1 MLRRCSRQ
9 QRSQVQTCRPSSS
22 PSAQVRRASDSSSGT
37 RPHVAHTGRAVF
49 SLIRP
54 VSTAHPTPDGI
65 FGTMATRLI
74 EPSTSRLVLRQW
86 REDDRAPF
94 AALNAD
100 PLVMEHFPTSLK
112 RHQSDAMMDRC
123 VEELQRDGYGLWAV
137 EVRTSHEFIGFVGLT
152 VPHWEAPFTPCTE
165 IGWRLARSAWGH
177 GYATE
182 AANAATATAFGPA
195 GLDEVVSFTTIRN
208 LRSQQVM
215 QRIGMTRDPHG
226 DFDHPHV
233 TESSLRRHV
242 LYRLSRANWA
252 EPQPVPRTARTVPRF
267 DVNSQHRP

>member
-9 QRSQVQTCRPSSS
+9 QRSQVQTCRPSSR
-22 PSAQVRRASDSSSGT
+22 PSAQVRRASDSSSEI

-86 REDDRAPF
+86 REDDREPF

-100 PLVMEHFPTSLK
+100 PLVMEHFPTSLE
-112 RHQSDAMMDRC
+112 RHQSDAMMNRC

-137 EVRTSHEFIGFVGLT
+137 EVRTSGEFIGFVGLA
-152 VPHWEAPFTPCTE
+152 APICGCGVHPCT
-165 IGWRLARSAWGH
+165 
-177 GYATE
+177 
-182 AANAATATAFGPA
+182 
-195 GLDEVVSFTTIRN
+195 
-208 LRSQQVM
+208 
-215 QRIGMTRDPHG
+215 
-226 DFDHPHV
+226 
-233 TESSLRRHV
+233 
-242 LYRLSRANWA
+242 
-252 EPQPVPRTARTVPRF
+252 
-267 DVNSQHRP
+267 